1 MLRALAQAAAAS
13 AASGAAASAPE
24 ASEGPCDI
32 LTAAGNPCVAA
43 HSTTRALYAAYDG
56 PLYRVTRASDGQ
68 TADVGV
74 LVPGGFANVAT
85 HDAFCVEQDCVIQ
98 NVFDQSPMGN
108 HLGPRHKLV
117 NASQHKITVG
127 DEVEVYGM

>member
-1 MLRALAQAAAAS
+1 MEWFDLPDALIRYITTFFNDDDLFRLRGTCL
-13 AASGAAASAPE
+13 
-24 ASEGPCDI
+24 
-32 LTAAGNPCVAA
+32 LF
-43 HSTTRALYAAYDG
+43 YAAYYG
-56 PLYRVTRASDGQ
+56 PRYRGTRASDGK

-117 NASQHKITVG
+117 NASQHRITVG